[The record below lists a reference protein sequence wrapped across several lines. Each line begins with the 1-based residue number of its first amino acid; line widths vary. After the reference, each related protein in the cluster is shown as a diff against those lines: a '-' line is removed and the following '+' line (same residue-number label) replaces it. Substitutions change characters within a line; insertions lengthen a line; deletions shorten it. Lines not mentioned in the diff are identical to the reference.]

1 MSYIWNINTIDEVR
15 KYNING
21 EGEYDEITTDD
32 VINYAKNKGYKKFE
46 VYDSDGNILTEDEFP
61 VKKDI
66 TITPYNIAG

>member
-1 MSYIWNINTIDEVR
+1 MWNINTIDEVR

-21 EGEYDEITTDD
+21 EGEYDQITTDD

-46 VYDSDGNILTEDEFP
+46 VYDSNGNILTEEDFP
-61 VKKDI
+61 VRGNI